1 MATVT
6 HTGAAAD
13 AARSHR
19 AVVVLM
25 DHRTARVLYLDADI
39 VDGGTIEIDWTL
51 PRFRVH
57 DRSESEG
64 SGRLRPD
71 PRAYFQAVADAVGRA
86 DRAVVVGPGSAKLE
100 WLRWAAARR
109 HPAADRVEALQSMD
123 RATDGELGAMAR
135 RLLHAEPGRFF
146 WPRNAP

>member
-25 DHRTARVLYLDADI
+25 DHRTARVLYLE
-39 VDGGTIEIDWTL
+39 TDWTL